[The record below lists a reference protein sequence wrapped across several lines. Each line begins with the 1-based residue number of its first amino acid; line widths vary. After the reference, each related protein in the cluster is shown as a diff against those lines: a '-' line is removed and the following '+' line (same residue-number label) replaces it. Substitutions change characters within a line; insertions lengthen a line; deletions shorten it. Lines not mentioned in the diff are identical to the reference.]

1 MIAALSGLLLWAL
14 SGAALIAAGWKKNRL
29 LISSGLIVLL
39 GSPWLLGLFSA
50 PSLAMLGLA
59 AGLLLKQ
66 KLRPLLAIW
75 LLLSGLALYASAL
88 GFIAYDIY
96 ALGYA
101 PQVILIWCAISL
113 GLAWQQGHRALA
125 YAWLAALA
133 LYPLGI
139 LESRNLWDA
148 MLDPVAML
156 VGGVSL
162 LRWLWTKRH

>member
-14 SGAALIAAGWKKNRL
+14 SGAALIAAGWQKNRL
-29 LISSGLIVLL
+29 LSISGLVILIA
-39 GSPWLLGLFSA
+39 SPWLLGLLSA

-59 AGLLLKQ
+59 SGLLLKH
-66 KLRPLLAIW
+66 KLRPLLAAW
-75 LLLSGLALYASAL
+75 LLLSGLVLYASAL

-101 PQVILIWCAISL
+101 PQIILIWCAISL
-113 GLAWQQGHRALA
+113 SLALQQGHRALA

-133 LYPLGI
+133 LYPLGV

-148 MLDPVAML
+148 MLDPIAMI

-162 LRWLWTKRH
+162 LRWLWSKRH

>member
-1 MIAALSGLLLWAL
+1 MMAAFSGLLLWAL
-14 SGAALIAAGWKKNRL
+14 TATSLIAAGNNRL
-29 LISSGLIVLL
+29 QRGFGLLILL
-39 GSPWLLGLFSA
+39 ASPWLLGLLSF
-50 PSLAMLGLA
+50 PSLATLGLA
-59 AGLLLKQ
+59 TGLLLKH
-66 KLRPLLAIW
+66 KLRPLLAAW
-75 LLLSGLALYASAL
+75 LLLSGLVLYASAL

-125 YAWLAALA
+125 HAWLAALA
-133 LYPLGI
+133 LYPLGV

-148 MLDPVAML
+148 MLDPIAMI

-162 LRWLWTKRH
+162 LRWLWGKKH